1 MIKKLLIANRGEI
14 ACRVISTAKKRGI
27 KTVAVFS
34 DADRNALHV
43 AMADE
48 AVYIGEAPAK
58 DSYLRAEHI
67 IDVAKT
73 HGVDAIHP
81 GYGFL
86 SENAAFA
93 NACEANHIIFVGP
106 PASAIEAMGSKSAA
120 KHIMENAGVPLVPGY
135 HGDDQSTAILKK
147 AADDMGY
154 PVLLKAAAG
163 GGGKGMRQVW
173 NEADFQNALDAAKRE
188 SLSSFGDDHMLVEK
202 YLTKPRHVEIQVFC
216 DKHGNGV
223 YLFERDCS
231 VQRRHQKI
239 IEEAPAPG
247 MTQAI
252 RSQMGE
258 AAIKAAKAIDYV
270 GAGTV
275 EFLLDED
282 GSFYFME
289 MNTRL
294 QVEHPVTEMITGE
307 DLVEWQLKVAQ
318 GETLPKTQDQLEIRG
333 HAFEARIYAEDPY
346 NDFLPVT
353 GTLNTLSPPQS
364 TELVRVDTGVLEG
377 DEVSIYYDPMIAKLI
392 VWGDDRELALQ
403 RLGQALEQY
412 HIDGVTTNIDFLA
425 YLTRFEPFQ
434 RAELTTTFV
443 DKHIDALMASK
454 PSYHQDD
461 LPLMA
466 MLVLLRNQAQ
476 NNAASAPW
484 QSAIGWRSNLR
495 YSAHIEFAIDDE
507 LLEAE
512 CTITDASAP
521 LSPHWSIKIG
531 EYSWLVEGQLV
542 GNELH
547 ITVNDVLQKIRFAER
562 KSEASER
569 NSHYVIFTPRGTL
582 AFEHVLPDLGDSNNV
597 DSDASLTAPMNGT
610 IVTHLCN
617 QGDVVTKGTP
627 ILVMEAMKMEH
638 TINAPSDGTV
648 AEFYYQPGE
657 LVDGGATLL
666 DFIADT
672 ENKRGES

>member
-14 ACRVISTAKKRGI
+14 ACRVITTAKKRGI

-216 DKHGNGV
+216 DKQGNGV

-247 MTQAI
+247 DD
-252 RSQMGE
+252 S
-258 AAIKAAKAIDYV
+258 D
-270 GAGTV
+270 
-275 EFLLDED
+275 
-282 GSFYFME
+282 
-289 MNTRL
+289 
-294 QVEHPVTEMITGE
+294 
-307 DLVEWQLKVAQ
+307 
-318 GETLPKTQDQLEIRG
+318 
-333 HAFEARIYAEDPY
+333 
-346 NDFLPVT
+346 
-353 GTLNTLSPPQS
+353 NTL
-364 TELVRVDTGVLEG
+364 
-377 DEVSIYYDPMIAKLI
+377 
-392 VWGDDRELALQ
+392 
-403 RLGQALEQY
+403 
-412 HIDGVTTNIDFLA
+412 TN
-425 YLTRFEPFQ
+425 
-434 RAELTTTFV
+434 
-443 DKHIDALMASK
+443 
-454 PSYHQDD
+454 
-461 LPLMA
+461 
-466 MLVLLRNQAQ
+466 
-476 NNAASAPW
+476 
-484 QSAIGWRSNLR
+484 G
-495 YSAHIEFAIDDE
+495 
-507 LLEAE
+507 
-512 CTITDASAP
+512 
-521 LSPHWSIKIG
+521 
-531 EYSWLVEGQLV
+531 
-542 GNELH
+542 
-547 ITVNDVLQKIRFAER
+547 
-562 KSEASER
+562 
-569 NSHYVIFTPRGTL
+569 
-582 AFEHVLPDLGDSNNV
+582 
-597 DSDASLTAPMNGT
+597 
-610 IVTHLCN
+610 
-617 QGDVVTKGTP
+617 
-627 ILVMEAMKMEH
+627 
-638 TINAPSDGTV
+638 
-648 AEFYYQPGE
+648 
-657 LVDGGATLL
+657 
-666 DFIADT
+666 
-672 ENKRGES
+672 